1 MLELKHVYQQ
11 YNNRTPVL
19 ADIDMRIPK
28 GQFVSIIGPSGA
40 GKTTLLRLFNHMVC
54 PTQGEVW
61 IDGQRFDT
69 LSDKQR
75 RSVQRH
81 VGMIFQ
87 DFCLVEES
95 TCLQNVLNGSLSDM
109 PLWRVLTGSFPK
121 ERQARALQAL
131 AHVGLAEKAYIQA
144 RSLSGGQ
151 KQRVAIAR
159 TLMQDAAVVLAD
171 EPVASLDPV
180 TARQILSLLRQL
192 QQDKGLTIVMNSHHV
207 EQAKEFSDRIIG
219 LKAGKIV
226 ADHPPSQWQ
235 QNELDALY
243 REEQH
248 DEI

>member
-11 YNNRTPVL
+11 YNKTPVL
-19 ADIDMRIPK
+19 TDITLQVPK

-40 GKTTLLRLFNHMVC
+40 GKTTLLRLFNYMVR

-61 IDGQRFDT
+61 VAGQRLDT
-69 LSDKQR
+69 LMGRKRRCSQR
-75 RSVQRH
+75 R

-95 TCLQNVLNGSLSDM
+95 TCLQNVLNGSLADM
-109 PLWRVLTGSFPK
+109 PIWRVLTGSFPK
-121 ERQARALQAL
+121 TKQAQALQAL
-131 AHVGLAEKAYIQA
+131 DQVGLADKAYCQA

-159 TLMQDAAVVLAD
+159 TLMQNADVVLAD

-180 TARQILSLLRQL
+180 TARQILGLLRKL
-192 QQDKGLTIVMNSHHV
+192 QQEKNLTIVMNSHHV

-219 LKAGKIV
+219 LKAGKIM
-226 ADHPPSQWQ
+226 ADHPAQDWQ
-235 QNELDALY
+235 PKELDALY
-243 REEQH
+243 RGEQH
-248 DEI
+248 DET